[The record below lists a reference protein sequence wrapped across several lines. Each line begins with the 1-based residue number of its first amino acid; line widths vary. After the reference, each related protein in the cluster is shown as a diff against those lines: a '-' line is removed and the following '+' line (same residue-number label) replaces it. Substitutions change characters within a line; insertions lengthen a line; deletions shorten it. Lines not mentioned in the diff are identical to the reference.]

1 MFSRR
6 DFLSAS
12 VATTA
17 IASVSSFRSSVSAS
31 SPKPKKLVLIAGTP
45 SHGPGMHEHNAGVQL
60 FHQCLSG
67 IEGLDVTFILNGYP
81 KDDSILD
88 SADGLMVYADGGK
101 GHPLVQG
108 DRLNRINGLIAKG
121 LGLFCCHFGVEVL
134 KGEPGDR
141 FRDWIGGCY
150 EHEYSCNPM
159 WKAEFKNLPE
169 HPITRGVSSFSIH
182 DEWYFNMRFRDAMK
196 GVTPILS
203 AAPTDETR
211 NGPYVYPK
219 GPYAH
224 IQEAKGRMEHL
235 MWCTERADNGRGVG
249 FTGGHFHKNW
259 ADDNF
264 RKLVL
269 NALLWICK
277 HEVPSTGVESKLTD
291 EDMAK
296 NLDPKNKK

>member
-17 IASVSSFRSSVSAS
+17 LASVSSLRSTASAS
-31 SPKPKKLVLIAGTP
+31 SIKPKKLVLIAGTP

-60 FHQCLSG
+60 FHKCLSG
-67 IEGLDVTFILNGYP
+67 IEGLDVSYILNGYP

-108 DRLNRINGLIAKG
+108 DRLNRINFLISKG

-203 AAPTDETR
+203 ATPSDETR
-211 NGPYVYPK
+211 YGPYVYPK
-219 GPYAH
+219 GPYPH

-277 HEVPSTGVESKLTD
+277 HDVPSTGVESKLTD

>member
-1 MFSRR
+1 MDGTFAGQYLLSKQSNLKASSKMFSRR

-12 VATTA
+12 VAATA
-17 IASVSSFRSSVSAS
+17 LASVSSTGPNATASSV
-31 SPKPKKLVLIAGTP
+31 KPKKLVLIAGTP

-60 FHQCLSG
+60 FHQCLLG
-67 IEGLDVTFILNGYP
+67 IEGLEVTYLLNGYP

-108 DRLNRINGLIAKG
+108 DRLNRINGLISKG

-134 KGEPGDR
+134 KGEPG
-141 FRDWIGGCY
+141 
-150 EHEYSCNPM
+150 
-159 WKAEFKNLPE
+159 PE

-203 AAPTDETR
+203 ATPSDETR

-219 GPYAH
+219 GPYSH
-224 IQEAKGRMEHL
+224 IQEAKGRLEHL

-277 HEVPSTGVESKLTD
+277 HEVPSTGVVSKLTN
-291 EDMAK
+291 EDMVK